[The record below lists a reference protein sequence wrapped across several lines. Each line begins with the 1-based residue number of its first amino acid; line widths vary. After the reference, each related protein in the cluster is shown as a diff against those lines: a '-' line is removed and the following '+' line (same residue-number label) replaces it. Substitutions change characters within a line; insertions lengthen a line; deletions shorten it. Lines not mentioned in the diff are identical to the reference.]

1 MAHGRMTLNGIAP
14 PGPVP
19 STICDGRPQPRHQV
33 AYRHQLEARMA
44 VVRGNTLESGYML
57 LVPHTT
63 ALAQAEPV
71 TVHAAAGPT
80 RTTGESSLLR
90 IFSIS
95 LEPSF
100 SHGPTLA
107 NGRHIGFGGIHW
119 DFSALFPQRYHTSA
133 ACNSMATAPSIEQI
147 PDRGQPET
155 LHHRFHLQ

>member
-1 MAHGRMTLNGIAP
+1 
-14 PGPVP
+14 
-19 STICDGRPQPRHQV
+19 
-33 AYRHQLEARMA
+33 MA

-63 ALAQAEPV
+63 ALAEAEPV

-119 DFSALFPQRYHTSA
+119 DFSALFPQRCHTRWGRHPRGIRRGECRRAQDSQRNA
-133 ACNSMATAPSIEQI
+133 RTHVNGHVAPGYLL
-147 PDRGQPET
+147 RRLQPYM
-155 LHHRFHLQ
+155 LCLQAH

>member
-1 MAHGRMTLNGIAP
+1 MTLNGIAP

-19 STICDGRPQPRHQV
+19 STICDGRPQPRSIKSRI
-33 AYRHQLEARMA
+33 A
-44 VVRGNTLESGYML
+44 
-57 LVPHTT
+57 PHTT
-63 ALAQAEPV
+63 ALPQAEPV

-107 NGRHIGFGGIHW
+107 NGRPIGFGGIHW

-133 ACNSMATAPSIEQI
+133 ACLKLFQHGALRTKW
-147 PDRGQPET
+147 T
-155 LHHRFHLQ
+155 LHA